1 MREAM
6 NLRQS
11 QTGALADRLGGEEG
25 IEDLAEDIG
34 RDAGAGILHR
44 DRDMSAGAG
53 LAAERIVVRRYRDDA
68 AGGHG
73 VARVDDEIDQ
83 RRFEL
88 GDVDHDRPDAR
99 VDVELQRH
107 RAADAGVEHF
117 AHRID
122 AFGDID
128 GLRIDALPPCECQQ
142 LAGEGGAA
150 LGRPFDRRYRPLAFG
165 IVANRFL
172 QRVKTAADDHQEIV
186 EIMGHAAG
194 QLAERVEL
202 LRFRELLLHL
212 LELELGFAALGNV
225 PGDLGEADELAVL
238 VDGVDDDAGP
248 EEGAVLADAPAFLL
262 VAALFPGNAQ
272 GAERLAV
279 GAVDFGIE
287 AGEMLPDDFVGR
299 VALDPLAADVPA
311 RDHAG
316 RVQHVQR
323 VVGNAFNQKSEITF
337 GFE

>member
-1 MREAM
+1 MHEAV

-44 DRDMSAGAG
+44 NRDMTAGASLVAG
-53 LAAERIVVRRYRDDA
+53 RNVMRRNRDDA
-68 AGGHG
+68 AAGHG

-83 RRFEL
+83 RRFEF
-88 GDVDHDRPDAR
+88 GDVDHDRPDAPA
-99 VDVELQRH
+99 DVELQRH
-107 RAADAGVEHF
+107 RAADAGIEHF
-117 AHRID
+117 AHRVD

-128 GLRIDALPPCECQQ
+128 DLRVDALPPRECQQ

-150 LGRPFDRRYRPLAFG
+150 LGRRFDRRQRPLALG
-165 IVANRFL
+165 IVANHFP

-186 EIMGHAAG
+186 EIMGDAAG

-202 LRFRELLLHL
+202 LQFRKLLMHL
-212 LELELGFAALGNV
+212 LELELGLAALGNV
-225 PGDLGEADELAVL
+225 PGDLGEADEIAVL

-262 VAALFPGNAQ
+262 VAALFAGDAQ

-279 GAVDFGIE
+279 GAVDFGVE
-287 AGEMLPDDFVGR
+287 AGKMLPDDLR
-299 VALDPLAADVPA
+299 RA
-311 RDHAG
+311 R
-316 RVQHVQR
+316 
-323 VVGNAFNQKSEITF
+323 SP
-337 GFE
+337 